1 MMFAIYILNVVVLKK
16 YISIQLYKG
25 TIMNIIFLKYNIS
38 KYVNIKLLSLCNMTC
53 KMKFVCIK
61 ML

>member
-1 MMFAIYILNVVVLKK
+1 MIFAIYILNVVVLKK